1 MERSSS
7 LFLVIAILAFFSSLS
22 AEAFEIDSEYRSIA
36 TERGYAGLL
45 EALQP
50 KPIDSEYQS
59 DILTYSDSPFLV
71 LGSFGE
77 SKNIFSTSAG
87 SLSATQFDFRLRA
100 KCAQSL
106 TEDLRF
112 VFLRT
117 EQENYEE
124 QASGSFVEL
133 QYRLAQSRLWLAA
146 YGSLA
151 RMKREDDVGLAL
163 LWRDAE
169 GAVKREHRVYVTFPD
184 FTRSERNDAGDR
196 FVSNPVS
203 FGWKFESSRDGI
215 YRSSEVR
222 RESDV
227 EWRDAAAGV
236 EYGMTMAS
244 FQRVTDKTSFRVQL
258 DRKRVTKNTFDA
270 SGVVTAKEGLVRER
284 SEVEWRRR
292 LQVVSVE
299 GGAAWVVRRWE
310 DVLGR
315 KLTHENLMFFM
326 DWRPWV
332 VAGPEFGLEATR
344 FARHGDASLGSLT
357 TRELAW
363 ESRLNTR
370 YRWVFQKDDRPL
382 AELSVALTFDLD
394 RAEGGVFEG
403 GHGQFHLQF

>member
-1 MERSSS
+1 
-7 LFLVIAILAFFSSLS
+7 
-22 AEAFEIDSEYRSIA
+22 
-36 TERGYAGLL
+36 
-45 EALQP
+45 
-50 KPIDSEYQS
+50 
-59 DILTYSDSPFLV
+59 
-71 LGSFGE
+71 
-77 SKNIFSTSAG
+77 
-87 SLSATQFDFRLRA
+87 
-100 KCAQSL
+100 
-106 TEDLRF
+106 
-112 VFLRT
+112 
-117 EQENYEE
+117 
-124 QASGSFVEL
+124 
-133 QYRLAQSRLWLAA
+133 
-146 YGSLA
+146 
-151 RMKREDDVGLAL
+151 
-163 LWRDAE
+163 
-169 GAVKREHRVYVTFPD
+169 
-184 FTRSERNDAGDR
+184 
-196 FVSNPVS
+196 
-203 FGWKFESSRDGI
+203 
-215 YRSSEVR
+215 
-222 RESDV
+222 
-227 EWRDAAAGV
+227 
-236 EYGMTMAS
+236 MTMAS